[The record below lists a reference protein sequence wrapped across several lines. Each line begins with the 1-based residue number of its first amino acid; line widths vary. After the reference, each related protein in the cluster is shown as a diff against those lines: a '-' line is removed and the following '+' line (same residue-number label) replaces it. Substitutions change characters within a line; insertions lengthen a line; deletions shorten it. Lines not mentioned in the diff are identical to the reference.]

1 MFGAARGVSSPG
13 LIYYNTF
20 CGQMTTLNN
29 LTETVHFRA
38 ITPDDYA
45 LLRAIYDDTRA
56 HEMELVSYW
65 SDEQREAFLDQQFN
79 AQHSFYQQVYTA
91 ADYMIVMLGDQAAG
105 RLYLDRRRIEFRI
118 IDISLLP
125 AFRNQGLG
133 SFLLKQ
139 VIAEAS
145 EAGKPVTIH
154 VEHNNPALHL
164 YERLGFV
171 IKEEVNGVYWLME
184 RSPEP

>member
-1 MFGAARGVSSPG
+1 
-13 LIYYNTF
+13 
-20 CGQMTTLNN
+20 MTSQNN
-29 LTETVHFRA
+29 FSESVHFRA
-38 ITPDDYA
+38 ITPDDYG

-56 HEMELVSYW
+56 HEMALVPHW
-65 SDEQREAFLDQQFN
+65 SDEQKEAFLDQQFN
-79 AQHSFYQQVYTA
+79 AQHTYYQQVFST
-91 ADYMIVMLGDQAAG
+91 ADYMIVMLGDQPAG

-139 VIAEAS
+139 VITEAS

-154 VEHNNPALHL
+154 VEHNNPALRL

-184 RSPEP
+184 RNPGP